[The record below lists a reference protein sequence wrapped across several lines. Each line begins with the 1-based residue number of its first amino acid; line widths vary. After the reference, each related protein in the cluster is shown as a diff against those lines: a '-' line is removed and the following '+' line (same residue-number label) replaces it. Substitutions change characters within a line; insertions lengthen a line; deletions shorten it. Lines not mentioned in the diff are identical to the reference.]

1 MDPNMWLYITG
12 AGALIA
18 GLVAGKVV
26 FSGSSRKKMEETDL
40 KVQNLIKEAELRAE
54 TIRKEKE
61 LEAKE
66 RFVQL
71 KSAHEKEVNERNR
84 KISESENR
92 IRQREQSINQK
103 ESGLE
108 KQVKE
113 NESIKENLKRQIE
126 VVNLKRTELE
136 KHQEEHIRRLEKIAG
151 LSAEEAKS
159 QLVETLKQEAQSQAI
174 AVQQEIIDEAKQ
186 KANKEIGRA
195 HV

>member
-159 QLVETLKQEAQSQAI
+159 QLVETLKQGAQSQAI
-174 AVQQEIIDEAKQ
+174 AVQQEIIDE
-186 KANKEIGRA
+186 IGRA